1 MNPFQQLLQQAGKLG
16 IGFKAQ
22 QFAKPIADAVT
33 NPNTYR
39 QLANAAEQT
48 LGKSLPAEFRGINF
62 GNIPTRATGYINDVA
77 QMVPGAARDIK
88 AGAVQG
94 MLDSIVGR
102 SPRPTGLMRGGI
114 PAARPLNPPAFF
126 QQIGAPDPYAQNY
139 ELTRQLIKNTG
150 GKTLADVAE
159 RLATP
164 SQTAGDLFEGLG
176 GQAQN
181 LQRQI
186 QSGLQTKI
194 GQVGSIYKNLQGIGP
209 TALNPLATR
218 TPTTLLGKTGKIFN
232 PLNPVNIG
240 GLATGGLISTV
251 LSENDPNKGNAEL
264 FAGIP
269 GGLLP
274 KIATTTILGA
284 TPAGVSDEQEA
295 NLIRQSNARSQFGK
309 NYKVNGIE
317 YDVKTGR
324 AINPPA
330 NVFIPAR
337 NDSGLTP
344 PAFTGGGQSNA
355 AGTPEQ
361 RRNVSQRAMIVDA
374 LAAPPVRLSTRIDTP
389 VNTMSSDAQLY
400 PTELAA
406 RYGQEQ
412 AYGNELLKAGTLVPR
427 LQEAGVTSGMPP
439 ENFAAW
445 AKANPGLAIR
455 LLGQAQGG

>member
-1 MNPFQQLLQQAGKLG
+1 MNPFQKLLQSALGKGLQRVPGIIDNLG
-16 IGFKAQ
+16 APIQRSVGN
-22 QFAKPIADAVT
+22 IAD
-33 NPNTYR
+33 
-39 QLANAAEQT
+39 
-48 LGKSLPAEFRGINF
+48 
-62 GNIPTRATGYINDVA
+62 
-77 QMVPGAARDIK
+77 
-88 AGAVQG
+88 
-94 MLDSIVGR
+94 
-102 SPRPTGLMRGGI
+102 
-114 PAARPLNPPAFF
+114 
-126 QQIGAPDPYAQNY
+126 
-139 ELTRQLIKNTG
+139 
-150 GKTLADVAE
+150 TLADRRPMSKFGQ
-159 RLATP
+159 RLVNEVSP
-164 SQTAGDLFEGLG
+164 GDFFRYPHGRNSPYLGGFEGIFPSAADVYKANFNPTQRFLQQYAPIQRSVG
-176 GQAQN
+176 TSVVDTAASLKPTSFSFDDPLTLLKGQARYA
-181 LQRQI
+181 QRQI
-186 QSGLQTKI
+186 QGGIGQGI
-194 GQVGSIYKNLQGIGP
+194 GQVGSIYKNLQGIGS

-218 TPTTLLGKTGKIFN
+218 TPTTLLGKVGKAFN

-264 FAGIP
+264 YTLIP

-337 NDSGLTP
+337 SDSGLTP

-427 LQEAGVTSGMPP
+427 LQEAGVAPGMPP

-445 AKANPGLAIR
+445 AKANPGLAVR

>member
-1 MNPFQQLLQQAGKLG
+1 M
-16 IGFKAQ
+16 
-22 QFAKPIADAVT
+22 
-33 NPNTYR
+33 
-39 QLANAAEQT
+39 
-48 LGKSLPAEFRGINF
+48 
-62 GNIPTRATGYINDVA
+62 
-77 QMVPGAARDIK
+77 
-88 AGAVQG
+88 
-94 MLDSIVGR
+94 
-102 SPRPTGLMRGGI
+102 
-114 PAARPLNPPAFF
+114 
-126 QQIGAPDPYAQNY
+126 
-139 ELTRQLIKNTG
+139 
-150 GKTLADVAE
+150 
-159 RLATP
+159 
-164 SQTAGDLFEGLG
+164 
-176 GQAQN
+176 
-181 LQRQI
+181 
-186 QSGLQTKI
+186 
-194 GQVGSIYKNLQGIGP
+194 
-209 TALNPLATR
+209 
-218 TPTTLLGKTGKIFN
+218 
-232 PLNPVNIG
+232 
-240 GLATGGLISTV
+240 

-337 NDSGLTP
+337 SDSGLVP
-344 PAFTGGGQSNA
+344 PASTGSGQSNA

-374 LAAPPVRLSTRIDTP
+374 LSAPPVGLPTGANIP
-389 VNTMSSDAQLY
+389 ANTMSSDAQLY

-412 AYGNELLKAGTLVPR
+412 AYGNELLKAGTLVPK
-427 LQEAGVTSGMPP
+427 LQEAVATPGMAP

>member
-62 GNIPTRATGYINDVA
+62 GNIPARATGYINDVA

-88 AGAVQG
+88 SGAVQG

-102 SPRPTGLMRGGI
+102 SPRPTGLMQGRM

-126 QQIGAPDPYAQNY
+126 QQIGSPDPYAQNY

-164 SQTAGDLFEGLG
+164 PRNAGDLFEGLG

-186 QSGLQTKI
+186 QSGLQAKV
-194 GQVGSIYKNLQGIGP
+194 GQVGSIYKNLQGLGP
-209 TALNPLATR
+209 TAFNPLRTR
-218 TPTTLLGKTGKIFN
+218 TPTTLLGKVGKTFN
-232 PLNPVNIG
+232 PLNPANIG
-240 GLATGGLISTV
+240 GMAVGGLVSG
-251 LSENDPNKGNAEL
+251 LFSENDPNKGNAEL
-264 FAGIP
+264 FAGMP
-269 GGLLP
+269 GLLP
-274 KIATTTILGA
+274 KIAATTILGA

-337 NDSGLTP
+337 SDSGLIP
-344 PAFTGGGQSNA
+344 PASTGSSQSNA

-361 RRNVSQRAMIVDA
+361 RHNVSQRAMIVDA
-374 LAAPPVRLSTRIDTP
+374 LSAPPVGLPPGANIP
-389 VNTMSSDAQLY
+389 ANTMSSDAQLY

-427 LQEAGVTSGMPP
+427 LLEAGATPGIAP

-445 AKANPGLAIR
+445 AKANPGLAVR

>member
-1 MNPFQQLLQQAGKLG
+1 
-16 IGFKAQ
+16 
-22 QFAKPIADAVT
+22 
-33 NPNTYR
+33 
-39 QLANAAEQT
+39 
-48 LGKSLPAEFRGINF
+48 
-62 GNIPTRATGYINDVA
+62 
-77 QMVPGAARDIK
+77 
-88 AGAVQG
+88 
-94 MLDSIVGR
+94 
-102 SPRPTGLMRGGI
+102 
-114 PAARPLNPPAFF
+114 
-126 QQIGAPDPYAQNY
+126 
-139 ELTRQLIKNTG
+139 
-150 GKTLADVAE
+150 
-159 RLATP
+159 
-164 SQTAGDLFEGLG
+164 
-176 GQAQN
+176 
-181 LQRQI
+181 
-186 QSGLQTKI
+186 
-194 GQVGSIYKNLQGIGP
+194 
-209 TALNPLATR
+209 
-218 TPTTLLGKTGKIFN
+218 
-232 PLNPVNIG
+232 
-240 GLATGGLISTV
+240 V

-264 FAGIP
+264 FVGIP
-269 GGLLP
+269 GGLLS

-337 NDSGLTP
+337 SDSGLTP

>member
-1 MNPFQQLLQQAGKLG
+1 
-16 IGFKAQ
+16 
-22 QFAKPIADAVT
+22 
-33 NPNTYR
+33 
-39 QLANAAEQT
+39 
-48 LGKSLPAEFRGINF
+48 
-62 GNIPTRATGYINDVA
+62 
-77 QMVPGAARDIK
+77 
-88 AGAVQG
+88 
-94 MLDSIVGR
+94 
-102 SPRPTGLMRGGI
+102 
-114 PAARPLNPPAFF
+114 
-126 QQIGAPDPYAQNY
+126 
-139 ELTRQLIKNTG
+139 
-150 GKTLADVAE
+150 
-159 RLATP
+159 
-164 SQTAGDLFEGLG
+164 
-176 GQAQN
+176 
-181 LQRQI
+181 
-186 QSGLQTKI
+186 
-194 GQVGSIYKNLQGIGP
+194 
-209 TALNPLATR
+209 
-218 TPTTLLGKTGKIFN
+218 LGKTGKIFN

-240 GLATGGLISTV
+240 GLAAGGLISTV

-337 NDSGLTP
+337 SDSGLTP

-427 LQEAGVTSGMPP
+427 LQEAGVTPGTAP

>member
-1 MNPFQQLLQQAGKLG
+1 MNPFQKLLQSA
-16 IGFKAQ
+16 
-22 QFAKPIADAVT
+22 
-33 NPNTYR
+33 
-39 QLANAAEQT
+39 
-48 LGKSLPAEFRGINF
+48 LGKGLQR
-62 GNIPTRATGYINDVA
+62 
-77 QMVPGAARDIK
+77 VPGIIDNLGAPIQKSVGSIGDVLTNRRPVSKFQQRLVNWESPGDFFRDAK
-88 AGAVQG
+88 KN
-94 MLDSIVGR
+94 
-102 SPRPTGLMRGGI
+102 SPSLGELFGGI
-114 PAARPLNPPAFF
+114 FPSA
-126 QQIGAPDPYAQNY
+126 
-139 ELTRQLIKNTG
+139 
-150 GKTLADVAE
+150 ADVYKANFNPTQRFLQE
-159 RLATP
+159 YGNKFSSGVVDTAASLKP
-164 SQTAGDLFEGLG
+164 SSFPFDDPLTLLK
-176 GQAQN
+176 GQARYA
-181 LQRQI
+181 QRQI
-186 QSGLQTKI
+186 QGGIGQGI
-194 GQVGSIYKNLQGIGP
+194 GQVGNIYRNLQGLGP
-209 TALNPLATR
+209 TALNPLETR
-218 TPTTLLGKTGKIFN
+218 TPTTLLGKVGKTFN
-232 PLNPVNIG
+232 PLNPANIG
-240 GLATGGLISTV
+240 GLAAGGLISG
-251 LSENDPNKGNAEL
+251 LFSENDPNKGNAEL

-269 GGLLP
+269 GLLP
-274 KIATTTILGA
+274 KIATTTVLGA
-284 TPAGVSDEQEA
+284 TPAGVSDKQEA
-295 NLIRQSNARSQFGK
+295 NLIRQSNARSQFEK

-337 NDSGLTP
+337 SDSGLTP

-427 LQEAGVTSGMPP
+427 LQEAGVTPGTAP